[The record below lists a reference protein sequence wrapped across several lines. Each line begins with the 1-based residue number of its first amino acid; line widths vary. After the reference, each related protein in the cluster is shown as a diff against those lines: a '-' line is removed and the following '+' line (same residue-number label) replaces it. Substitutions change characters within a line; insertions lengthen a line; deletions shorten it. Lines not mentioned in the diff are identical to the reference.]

1 MNALNKF
8 IYCNACNIFLC
19 ALNATSIH
27 HFFMKLDVAALHHL
41 FIMKSTCTFYAHY
54 SVQYL
59 RSISTSFA
67 NSHD

>member
-1 MNALNKF
+1 MSALNKF
-8 IYCNACNIFLC
+8 TYCNASNIFLC
-19 ALNATSIH
+19 TLNAALIH
-27 HFFMKLDVAALHHL
+27 HFFMKLDITALHHL
-41 FIMKSTCTFYAHY
+41 FIMKSTCTFDAHC